1 MIAIPTETDASQWTQ
16 STQIEGTEYTFLF
29 QHSQRED
36 RYYLTVLLGDV
47 PVVRSRKV
55 VCSFPLAR
63 VAAGTLICVATDGTD
78 TPPLYGELG
87 GRCTLLYVAD
97 SEL

>member
-1 MIAIPTETDASQWTQ
+1 MIAIPTETDVSQWTQ
-16 STQIEGTEYTFLF
+16 TTQIEGTEYTLTF
-29 QHSQRED
+29 QHSQREN
-36 RYYLTVLLGDV
+36 RYYLTVLRGDAV
-47 PVVRSRKV
+47 LVRSCKV
-55 VCSFPLAR
+55 VCSFPLVR